1 MNNKI
6 GIGGPV
12 LLIIFGYREMICAYN
27 FRSSTVLVHLSV
39 TCASAEAPWSSDKN
53 EYLKIMNKITS
64 PITVQSS
71 VFPVFAKITEK
82 NHVRKTMTNSSNIIV
97 HPCID
102 LLHSIRVQISSLD
115 CYDLH
120 RPT

>member
-12 LLIIFGYREMICAYN
+12 LLIIFGHREMICAYN

-82 NHVRKTMTNSSNIIV
+82 K
-97 HPCID
+97 PCMKNNDQLIKYY
-102 LLHSIRVQISSLD
+102 SPFM
-115 CYDLH
+115 Y
-120 RPT
+120 RPTSFNTGSDLITRLL